1 MAHCNHDHEGLSA
14 GGLAEAIDVAKARCE
29 AAGQRWTAQRER
41 ALTLLLE
48 AGGLVKA
55 YDLLNDFEP
64 GAATAPPTVYRALDT
79 LVAIGAAH
87 KVASMNAYVAC
98 SLSSEDHIASFLIC
112 DCCARAEEIA
122 TPMSGLLKQISSD
135 RGFTATQVTLEAHGR
150 CAACQV

>member
-1 MAHCNHDHEGLSA
+1 MASCDHDHQDPSA
-14 GGLAEAIDVAKARCE
+14 GSIAAAIGLAKARCE
-29 AAGQRWTAQRER
+29 AAGQRWTPQRER

-55 YDLLNDFEP
+55 YDLLKDFEP
-64 GAATAPPTVYRALDT
+64 GGVTAPPTVYRALDT

-98 SLSSEDHIASFLIC
+98 SLTAQDHIASFLIC

-122 TPMSGLLKQISSD
+122 TPMAGLVRQLSSE
-135 RGFTATQVTLEAHGR
+135 RGFTASQVTLEARGR
-150 CAACQV
+150 CADCQT